1 MSNTSINTNTNTT
14 EDIVTEDILDSH
26 ISLLAKL
33 MKSDIDSALFIDCV
47 NSMTDVTSVTLV
59 DALTASKNSAKEYV
73 NTLNQEYN
81 NKILELNKSNTLT
94 SADRMELSNMQDEL
108 KLIQYRANIN
118 YTEFEE
124 LIDELIVA

>member
-1 MSNTSINTNTNTT
+1 VSNTSINTNTNTT